1 MHHPLNSQPSPRM
14 IWISLSR
21 IKATR
26 VEDPDET
33 PAAIIALLLQVL
45 PEVASKANG
54 PPHGGYHGGQVP
66 PPPPPPPA
74 AGGTCGG
81 GNYGGQPPPGHGVYH
96 GGQGPPPPPHH
107 QQQAVVTLA
116 KALLLPPHQQQAV
129 FLAVVTMAVKANP
142 LLLLG
147 TVDSLLAE
155 YIRINLT
162 IPILIPV
169 AKVGKA
175 TISSITNL
183 PTPVVAAMCT
193 NSSSSITTL
202 PTPTPVAM
210 CTSSSSRLRGTGQG
224 RNHR

>member
-45 PEVASKANG
+45 PEVASKAKA
-54 PPHGGYHGGQVP
+54 VLVAMALLTVDTM
-66 PPPPPPPA
+66 A
-74 AGGTCGG
+74 ARSLL
-81 GNYGGQPPPGHGVYH
+81 PLLPL
-96 GGQGPPPPPHH
+96 
-107 QQQAVVTLA
+107 QQQAALVAVVTMAANLLLVTVYTMAA
-116 KALLLPPHQQQAV
+116 KALLLPPHHQQAV

-169 AKVGKA
+169 AKVGKCTA
-175 TISSITNL
+175 HFPIDICLILACFLTI
-183 PTPVVAAMCT
+183 
-193 NSSSSITTL
+193 NSFHLINFF
-202 PTPTPVAM
+202 PFI
-210 CTSSSSRLRGTGQG
+210 
-224 RNHR
+224 